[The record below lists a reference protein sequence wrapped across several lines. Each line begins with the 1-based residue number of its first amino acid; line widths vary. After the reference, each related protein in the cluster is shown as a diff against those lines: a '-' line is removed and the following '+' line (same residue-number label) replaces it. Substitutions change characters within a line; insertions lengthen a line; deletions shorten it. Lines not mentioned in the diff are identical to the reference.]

1 MDSATA
7 YAARVDAC
15 TAQNARIATP
25 SGDRWA
31 SRASLFRVDP
41 RRTLEANTAAVA
53 ALVDPGD
60 ILLDIGGGAG
70 RVSLP
75 IALHCRE
82 VVNIEPSA
90 GMRDQFDAAAAEAAI
105 TNARCLAEGWPSAA
119 ATASG
124 DVALVANVTY
134 FVRDIVPFLEA
145 LVRATRK
152 RVIIS
157 VWSVPPPNHAATLF
171 ALLHGEPQERVP
183 THREL
188 LPVLWDLGILPDVRL
203 LPDPFRGSRQR
214 PPTRDEA
221 IALALALQS
230 ANAEAVPGAPA
241 RIEANFDALFS
252 ASPEGF
258 IPRWIPNVRE
268 MLITW
273 VTSP

>member
-15 TAQNARIATP
+15 TAQNARVATP

-41 RRTLEANTAAVA
+41 RRSLEANTATVA

-75 IALHCRE
+75 IALRCRE
-82 VVNIEPSA
+82 VINIEPSPA
-90 GMRDQFDAAAAEAAI
+90 MRDQFDAAAAEAAI
-105 TNARCLAEGWPSAA
+105 TNARCLAQGWPSAA
-119 ATASG
+119 ATLSG

-134 FVRDIVPFLEA
+134 FVRDIVPFIEA
-145 LVRATRK
+145 LVAAAGK

-157 VWSVPPPNHAATLF
+157 VWSVPPPNHPATLF
-171 ALLHGEPQERVP
+171 ELLHGEAKERVP
-183 THREL
+183 THRDL

-203 LPDPFRGSRQR
+203 LPDPFRGARQR
-214 PPTRDEA
+214 PPTREA
-221 IALALALQS
+221 AVAFALQS
-230 ANAEAVPGAPA
+230 ANGEALAGAA
-241 RIEANFDALFS
+241 GVVHAHFDELFS
-252 ASPEGF
+252 PSPEGF
-258 IPRWIPNVRE
+258 VPRWIPPVRE